1 MIRIPEKNKRF
12 FAVLL
17 GILLIVC
24 QLQPLN
30 PALLYA
36 AEDEA
41 IVDEVSSDTEAEDT
55 LAEADSD
62 APGDEIDAPDEDSS
76 DAEDPED
83 IESEDEIDEDLES
96 GEPIEDASVEET
108 EVEAEEPEVETSV
121 ETEEVIEPETVDE
134 EPKLLAEE
142 EEPPSLLEVPQY
154 QPDNDGTTVLAFTSD
169 IHNGTASGGET
180 NVSNIRLSTWLS
192 IAMQKYNNDIGVFG
206 FCGDMAAASSNSSTF
221 WTFTKTVMDNIDDHG
236 MTGVY
241 AVGNH
246 EYMNGE
252 FATTQNSP
260 DVRGK
265 YKLNDEARAISSENY
280 VIYCLGT
287 NSSHG
292 TNWAYDDSQITTLS
306 NYLDRVS
313 NDKVIIILTHFPLHD
328 YGSHRTSNT
337 LPVLNAINAA
347 AVGADGN
354 YGTADDKKIVFL
366 WGHNHSE
373 GDPEYD
379 QIYLPGNKIN
389 NTNKSTVYFYYA
401 AAGCMADS
409 EYGQSASVK
418 GKGLVLEI
426 NSKKQ
431 LSFTYYD
438 ANGNNVTEPNGE
450 TITEKDP
457 VAVEGISIPATLEVE
472 VGRTGKLAVTFTPSD
487 ATVKGVNWSSSNTSV
502 ATVTNGKV
510 KGVSEGTATITATSV
525 DGGYTAT
532 CTVNVI
538 PRSSEEVNYVI
549 KIGDYVLSTERSTDS
564 STGSSGGGWFG
575 GSSTYSGL
583 AAVADSPAAGTDEE
597 THWIIE
603 ETDGGYYIMS
613 LDGRY
618 LNATYTSSGSSGGW
632 SWGGTTEA
640 NLKLDDTPDVLVL
653 DDGIDLDS
661 WEVDGSYLK
670 STNASAGQ
678 SSAKYL
684 AEETGTNGSHLF
696 TVHSKESADETTIEE
711 AGDAVAVTGITLSP
725 ISATIEAKKS
735 VQLTATVLPENATN
749 KTVNWTSSNTSIA
762 TVSAEGRVRGIAE
775 GTVTITATTAEG
787 GFSKTASVEVT
798 PATSSTE
805 TYYVITID
813 NYALSVNRSPN
824 TAQGGSS
831 DYTYTGLSG
840 VAYTS
845 GETADSEI
853 SWIFEE
859 TDGGYYI
866 KSTDGKYINGTY
878 ELGSNSGKGD
888 LKLDDTPDVWVLDDG
903 YEIEPGGKVNGSYL
917 KSTNASDTAD
927 KPKYLGYENNGNLF
941 TVRSKDNADTVTI
954 EDTEGGEDPIIPTE
968 GVSYKLVD
976 QLSGNKEYLIV
987 SANNAGS
994 AYALT
999 SPGGSSSG
1007 ANMGSTAVT
1016 IQSGDIDGDGTS
1028 DLYISTDET
1037 AIVWATGDAFTISK
1051 EGAGTGFDLQN
1062 TTPGGYLEGSGGK
1075 VLVFSSLNYGS
1086 SSSRRGWQY
1095 TENYQLQ
1102 HVGGNNTYTVYYE
1115 SSKFAYSY
1123 NSNSNKIYLFE
1134 KVEQSGEPA
1143 AVSGISLNKET
1154 LTLDVDGTET
1164 LIATVTPANASNK
1177 QVIWSSSDE
1186 AIATVDEN
1194 GLVKGIAVGTATI
1207 TAKSAEN
1214 EEISD
1219 SCEVTVEETE
1229 PVVGKTYVLTDT
1241 MVPGKKYI
1249 IANKNSGEAFALT
1262 NNDGTVAS
1270 TSVTISDN
1278 KIVTDNTNI
1287 VFTTIGSGDT
1297 IDNIE
1302 NNGRYLSASSSGS
1315 SSASLTLST
1324 TAGSGRPWTYGTD
1337 SKLTCKGSNNTYY
1350 LYYTTYS
1357 DNYTISTSATS
1368 STSPRELY
1376 IFVEEEGT
1384 PQPPVEV
1391 TGVTVDPKTQ
1401 ELAVGETATL
1411 TATVTPANASNK
1423 QVIWS
1428 SDDESVVT
1436 VDDNGKV
1443 TAIADGQAIITASS
1457 VADPSKTATC
1467 VVTVTVAQP
1476 GNKSRYE
1483 LVDKLEDGG
1492 DYLIVNTASAGSA
1505 FALKNPG
1512 GSSDGTTIANSA
1524 NKTAVTII
1532 DNYIEISDTDI
1543 IWNAT
1548 KNGDGFNLKNGE
1560 DYLEGA
1566 SGSVSVF
1573 RPQKSSTRYWT
1584 YSAERYL
1591 QHNGGNNTPT
1601 LRYSGSNNCFQ
1612 GSTSTPSAVYLFK
1625 KVTDEE
1631 VPVTSIG
1638 LNKTTLALSAGTAET
1653 LIATVLPQNA
1663 TNKEVIWSS
1672 GNTNVATVDDNGLVT
1687 AVSTGETTITAK
1699 AVLGDAEAV
1708 CYVTVTALPDEFT
1721 VSFNTNDGSEVAP
1734 QTVAEGNKATKP
1746 TDPTKEGCY
1755 AFDGWFSD
1763 EALTAAYDFNT
1774 PVTADITLYAKWA
1787 VSHTLTETTAVLAD
1801 CVNPGNSAYWTCSEC
1816 GKFFSDAQGTTEI
1829 EKDSWII
1836 SATGHTEV
1844 VDPAVPAT
1852 CTETGLTEG
1861 KHCSVCNEVLVEQT
1875 VTEALGHDYVK
1886 VADTAVAAT
1895 CTEAGKAADK
1905 KCSRCDDEIPGAE
1918 IPAKGHTEVVDPA
1931 VDATCTETGLTAG
1944 KHCSVCNEVLVPQTV
1959 TEALGHD
1966 YTEVADSAVEATCTK
1981 PGKEADKKCSRCD
1994 DVVPGAVITAT
2005 GHTEVVDPAVEATC
2019 TATGLTEGKHCSICN
2034 EVLVAQE
2041 VVPVKAHTPV
2051 TDPAVDPTCTDTG
2064 LTEGKHCSVCNQVLV
2079 EQETVPA
2086 KGHKW
2091 GEATY
2096 KWADDY
2102 TSVTATNICENNKT
2116 HTETETAQATGKVLV
2131 EPTCTADGSKEW
2143 TSAAFTNDA
2152 FEVQKT
2158 TEKLAPLGHSWKF
2171 GGYRWIDT
2179 DDGLS
2184 LVVTY
2189 RCDRNPEHTETVTA
2203 TVTKESTDATCTEP
2217 GTVTY
2222 YATISVED
2230 ALDGVARTYD
2240 KDVTGEPLGHTWN
2253 DGEVIQAATCTQEGV
2268 MRYTCQKCGE
2278 TKEEATP
2285 VKTHTLV
2292 TIPAQDPTCTETGLT
2307 EGLKC
2312 SECGEIF
2319 VHQSVIPAKGH
2330 TEEIIPGV
2338 DPTCNFVGYTEGKK
2352 CTVCGE
2358 VLVEREEIPALGHD
2372 YKPVDGTE
2380 KDPTCTEPGKK
2391 ADQKCNRCDDLNEG
2405 KEIPALGHDLQKVEA
2420 VEATCT
2426 KAGNIEHWTC
2436 TRCGILF
2443 QDAEG
2448 KTEITKAEVEIP
2460 ILPHTEEV
2468 VPGVE
2473 ATCTKAGKTE
2483 GKKCSVC
2490 GEILVA
2496 QKDIPALGHDF
2507 GPFVLTRAA
2516 KPTQSGLW
2524 TQTCK
2529 NGCGSTKTKVI
2540 APVVAKAVVKAST
2553 SATISWLKV
2562 ADAERYLVYL
2572 GPCGKTAKLVAT
2584 TKSLSYIAKSLT
2596 KGKYYKFTIKAQKKI
2611 NGKWTTIS
2619 TSYSGHFVANN
2630 LSKNGKYTNVKSI
2643 SVPKTTVSIKKGKTY
2658 TIKPTATVVKSGKKM
2673 LTSGHAA
2680 TYRYMSTD
2688 SSIATVNSSG
2698 KITGKK
2704 AGTCTVYVV
2713 GINGVWK
2720 AIKVTVK

>member
-108 EVEAEEPEVETSV
+108 EVEAEEPEDETSV

-597 THWIIE
+597 TRWIIE

-632 SWGGTTEA
+632 SLGGTTEA
-640 NLKLDDTPDVLVL
+640 NLKLDDTPDVWVL
-653 DDGIDLDS
+653 DDGVDLDS

-684 AEETGTNGSHLF
+684 AEEAGTNGSHLF

-711 AGDAVAVTGITLSP
+711 AGDPVAVTGITLSP
-725 ISATIEAKKS
+725 TSTTVEAKKS

-749 KTVNWTSSNTSIA
+749 KTVNWTSSDTSVA
-762 TVSAEGRVRGIAE
+762 TVNAEGRVRGVAA
-775 GTVTITATTAEG
+775 GTVTITATTADG
-787 GFSKTASVEVT
+787 NFSKTATVEVT
-798 PATSSTE
+798 PAASSTE

-813 NYALSVNRSPN
+813 DYALSVNRSPN

-845 GETADSEI
+845 GQTADSEI

-859 TDGGYYI
+859 TNGGYYI
-866 KSTDGKYINGTY
+866 KSADGKYLNGTY

-917 KSTNASDTAD
+917 KSTNASGNLD
-927 KPKYLGYENNGNLF
+927 KPKYLGYENDGNLF

-1028 DLYISTDET
+1028 DLYISSDET
-1037 AIVWATGDAFTISK
+1037 AIVWATGDAVTIHTNTYGDFG
-1051 EGAGTGFDLQN
+1051 EGFDLSN
-1062 TTPGGYLEGSGGK
+1062 STPGGYLEGRSGNVK
-1075 VLVFSSLNYGS
+1075 VYNELQYTTSTD
-1086 SSSRRGWQY
+1086 RRGWKY
-1095 TENYQLQ
+1095 TDEQQLQ
-1102 HVGGNNTYTVYYE
+1102 HVGGRNTYVLYY
-1115 SSKFAYSY
+1115 SNGFTSTYD
-1123 NSNSNKIYLFE
+1123 SNSNKIYLFE
-1134 KVEQSGEPA
+1134 KVDQSSEPA
-1143 AVSGISLNKET
+1143 AVSGISLNKKT

-1164 LIATVTPANASNK
+1164 LISTVTPANADNK

-1186 AIATVDEN
+1186 SIATVDEN
-1194 GLVKGIAVGTATI
+1194 GLVKGIAAGTTTI

-1214 EEISD
+1214 AEISD
-1219 SCEVTVEETE
+1219 TCEVTVKAAE
-1229 PVVGKTYVLTDT
+1229 PVVGTTYVLTNTLEKDKNYVIASTNVAGDT
-1241 MVPGKKYI
+1241 YILGHDGETAKTYASVIATKDGKLAITTDKQDV
-1249 IANKNSGEAFALT
+1249 AFAAGEITKGFSLT
-1262 NNDGTVAS
+1262 NDSYYMTVEGSGTLQFS
-1270 TSVTISDN
+1270 TSSSSKYWNYTDDN
-1278 KIVTDNTNI
+1278 K
-1287 VFTTIGSGDT
+1287 
-1297 IDNIE
+1297 
-1302 NNGRYLSASSSGS
+1302 LSCGS
-1315 SSASLTLST
+1315 SSATRYLTF
-1324 TAGSGRPWTYGTD
+1324 
-1337 SKLTCKGSNNTYY
+1337 SNNEFKGYY
-1350 LYYTTYS
+1350 
-1357 DNYTISTSATS
+1357 S
-1368 STSPRELY
+1368 SSNPNPSKIY
-1376 IFVEEEGT
+1376 IFVEEDGT

-1428 SDDESVVT
+1428 SSDETIATVENGVVT
-1436 VDDNGKV
+1436 AVSAGEATITV
-1443 TAIADGQAIITASS
+1443 TTEDGEFS
-1457 VADPSKTATC
+1457 DTC
-1467 VVTVTVAQP
+1467 VVTVIQPETV
-1476 GNKSRYE
+1476 RY
-1483 LVDKLEDGG
+1483 VKTDKLVDGG
-1492 DYLIVNTASAGSA
+1492 DYIITNNDTVGTDASR
-1505 FALKNPG
+1505 ALKNPSG
-1512 GSSDGTTIANSA
+1512 TSSGVQISATNGKTTVSIQEG
-1524 NKTAVTII
+1524 
-1532 DNYIEISDTDI
+1532 DYIETALTDI
-1543 IWNAT
+1543 VWKASV
-1548 KNGDGFNLKNGE
+1548 NGE
-1560 DYLEGA
+1560 GFYLTNGSAYLEIYQR
-1566 SGSVSVF
+1566 SLRVF
-1573 RPQKSSTRYWT
+1573 DTVKQDTRYWT
-1584 YSAERYL
+1584 YTDGHL
-1591 QHNGGNNTPT
+1591 VHNGG
-1601 LRYSGSNNCFQ
+1601 GSPYYVTYADGTFS
-1612 GSTSTPSAVYLFK
+1612 STTDEASVYLFK
-1625 KVTDEE
+1625 K
-1631 VPVTSIG
+1631 
-1638 LNKTTLALSAGTAET
+1638 ET
-1653 LIATVLPQNA
+1653 
-1663 TNKEVIWSS
+1663 
-1672 GNTNVATVDDNGLVT
+1672 G
-1687 AVSTGETTITAK
+1687 
-1699 AVLGDAEAV
+1699 GDTPA
-1708 CYVTVTALPDEFT
+1708 EFT
-1721 VSFNTNDGSEVAP
+1721 VTFNTNDGSAVDP
-1734 QTVAEGNKATKP
+1734 QTVAEGNKAMKP
-1746 TDPTKEGCY
+1746 ADPTKEGCY

-1763 EALTAAYDFNT
+1763 EALTTAYDFNT
-1774 PVTADITLYAKWA
+1774 PVTTNITLYAKWA
-1787 VSHTLTETTAVLAD
+1787 VSHTLTETTAVAAD

-1816 GKFFSDAQGTTEI
+1816 GKFFSDAQGTIEI

-1844 VDPAVPAT
+1844 VDPAVEAT
-1852 CTETGLTEG
+1852 C
-1861 KHCSVCNEVLVEQT
+1861 
-1875 VTEALGHDYVK
+1875 
-1886 VADTAVAAT
+1886 
-1895 CTEAGKAADK
+1895 
-1905 KCSRCDDEIPGAE
+1905 I
-1918 IPAKGHTEVVDPA
+1918 
-1931 VDATCTETGLTAG
+1931 ETGLTAG

-1966 YTEVADSAVEATCTK
+1966 YNEVADTAVEATCTK

-1994 DVVPGAVITAT
+1994 DVVPGATIPAK

-2019 TATGLTEGKHCSICN
+2019 TATGLTEGKHCSVCN

-2064 LTEGKHCSVCNQVLV
+2064 LTEGSHCSICNQVLV
-2079 EQETVPA
+2079 TQETVPA
-2086 KGHKW
+2086 KGHAW

-2102 TSVTATNICENNKT
+2102 TSVTATHICENDKT
-2116 HTETETAQATGKVLV
+2116 HTETETAQATGKVLA

-2152 FEVQKT
+2152 FEVQKA
-2158 TEKLAPLGHSWKF
+2158 TEKLAPLGHSWRF
-2171 GGYRWIDT
+2171 GGYKWVDSE
-2179 DDGLS
+2179 DGLS
-2184 LVVTY
+2184 LIVTY
-2189 RCDRNPEHTETVTA
+2189 RCDRDPEHTETVTA

-2391 ADQKCNRCDDLNEG
+2391 ADQKCNRCDDLNDG

-2436 TRCGILF
+2436 TRCGKLF

-2540 APVVAKAVVKAST
+2540 APVVAKAVVKTST

-2584 TKSLSYIAKSLT
+2584 TKSLSYVKKSLT
-2596 KGKYYKFTIKAQKKI
+2596 KGTYYKFTIKAQKKV

-2643 SVPKTTVSIKKGKTY
+2643 SVPLTSVSIKKGKTY
-2658 TIKPTATVVKSGKKM
+2658 TIKPTATVAKSGKKM